1 MLNQTAQLT
10 YTEIQAVTNHPS
22 FLVVLLIVWF
32 LPILLYVII
41 AISVKAKSS
50 SGKVLGRMIF
60 TRGTMIVLGVFFL
73 FQAFLFLIFFV
84 YPVWAKMIGG
94 N

>member
-1 MLNQTAQLT
+1 MINQTASLT
-10 YTEIQAVTNHPS
+10 YNSIQAVTNHPS
-22 FLVVLLIVWF
+22 FLVVTLIVWF
-32 LPILLYVII
+32 LPILLYIII
-41 AISVKAKSS
+41 ASTTKAKSS

-60 TRGTMIVLGVFFL
+60 TRGTMIVLGVWFL

-84 YPVWAKMIGG
+84 YPVWAKMV